1 MTEKKIVVL
10 GTGGTI
16 AGRAQTAYDAL
27 GYRAAEVSVSD
38 LLRGVPGL
46 DGAAIE
52 SEQVA
57 QVDSKDM
64 DCATWRALALRCA
77 HWLAQDDVGG
87 IVVTHGTDTMEE
99 TAYFLQA
106 LLAPRKPIVLTG
118 AMRPATSPYADGP
131 RNLADA
137 VRVAG
142 TAGASGAVLV
152 FAGEIHDPVDVRKV
166 HTYRLD
172 AFGSGEAGPIGYVEE
187 GRIRLKRSWPAAP
200 ADGAKPPVDAMA
212 GDAAWPRVEVVM
224 NHAGA
229 SGAIVQAL
237 VAQGIDGIVAAATG
251 NGSLGQGLEAALLD
265 AQARGVKVV
274 RSTRCAEGVV
284 LGHAGD
290 RLPHSTLPPVK
301 ARIDLL
307 LSLLAAR

>member
-1 MTEKKIVVL
+1 MTDKKIVVL

-16 AGRAQTAYDAL
+16 AGRAQAACDAL
-27 GYRAAEVSVSD
+27 GYRAAEVCVAD
-38 LLRGVPGL
+38 LLRDVPGL
-46 DGAAIE
+46 DGQAIA

-64 DCATWRALALRCA
+64 DCATWRKLALRCA
-77 HWLAQDDVGG
+77 HWLQQDDVAG

-106 LLAPRKPIVLTG
+106 LLAPRKPVVLTG

-137 VRVAG
+137 VCVAR
-142 TAGASGAVLV
+142 AASASGVVVA

-166 HTYRLD
+166 HTYRLN

-187 GRIRLKRSWPAAP
+187 GRIRLKRNWPAALS
-200 ADGAKPPVDAMA
+200 DDVRPPVDMMA
-212 GDAAWPRVEVVM
+212 SDAAWPRVEVVL

-229 SGAIVQAL
+229 SGAVVQAL
-237 VAQGIDGIVAAATG
+237 VAQGIDGIVVAATG
-251 NGSLGQGLEAALLD
+251 NGSLSQGLEAALLD
-265 AQARGVKVV
+265 AQARGVRIV
-274 RSTRCAEGVV
+274 RSTRCTEGVV
-284 LGHAGD
+284 LGHAVD
-290 RLPHSTLPPVK
+290 RLPHSVQSPVK

-307 LSLLAAR
+307 LSLLAGR

>member
-1 MTEKKIVVL
+1 MKDKKIVVL

-16 AGRAQTAYDAL
+16 AGRAQAAYDAL
-27 GYRAAEVSVSD
+27 GYRAAEVSVED
-38 LLRGVPGL
+38 LLRDVPGL
-46 DGAAIE
+46 GGQAIA

-64 DCATWRALALRCA
+64 DCATWRRLALRCA
-77 HWLAQDDVGG
+77 RWLQQDDVAG

-106 LLAPRKPIVLTG
+106 LLAPRKPVVLTG

-137 VRVAG
+137 VCVAR
-142 TAGASGAVLV
+142 AASASGVVVV
-152 FAGEIHDPVDVRKV
+152 FSGEIHDPVDVRKV

-187 GRIRLKRSWPAAP
+187 GRIRLKRNWPAALS
-200 ADGAKPPVDAMA
+200 DGAKPPVDTMA
-212 GDAAWPRVEVVM
+212 GEAAWPRVEVVL

-229 SGAIVQAL
+229 DGAVVQAL
-237 VAQGIDGIVAAATG
+237 VAQGIDGIVVAATG
-251 NGSLGQGLEAALLD
+251 NGSLSQGLEAALLD

-274 RSTRCAEGVV
+274 RCTRCAEGVV
-284 LGHAGD
+284 LGHAAD
-290 RLPHSTLPPVK
+290 RLPHSTQSPVK

-307 LSLLAAR
+307 LSLLAGR